1 MWVFTEIADS
11 FDKTRGENEKWIDS
25 ELQPWVA
32 TTLYDDSPWYR
43 NVGVWAAAGTL
54 YSLNKFT
61 TTVAAGFVDV
71 LRLGDG
77 VQEGGWGYG
86 KDALRLLMVLGPA
99 MRLGRYVLA
108 GIQELD
114 EGTTAL
120 RQLTRAGKS
129 FPDALKEVP
138 WAGNCGWV
146 AAARMLRLTG
156 NSPLAKLG
164 HIAKA
169 AGLEIDQT
177 GGLSSVTQL
186 DAPLRSLGAPTTV
199 KAVQGM
205 DGIADLLRQNPNSSV
220 MFGVRWG
227 KGMGHVLVATR
238 NMFGGI
244 SILDRSGK
252 MYATLA
258 DLANSYSGIQNATV
272 DAAALLVKDSMVVRS
287 LGTLPTLGN
296 IISEA
301 LSGYLP
307 DKALKGHDASPG
319 QPATHAAAAAGG
331 NGNGGNVVSRAAVRP
346 EALSV
351 EDGVLC
357 VKPSS
362 DRPVVCSITETKTY
376 KVGRG
381 EGLMA
386 IAQRVYG
393 DGSKWQLIASANGIK
408 PPKYAIQQGQVLLIP

>member
-1 MWVFTEIADS
+1 MWIFTDIADW
-11 FDKTRGENEKWIDS
+11 FDNTRHSNEKWIDS

-32 TTLYDDSPWYR
+32 TTLYEDSPWYR

-86 KDALRLLMVLGPA
+86 KDAMRLLMVVGPA
-99 MRLGRYVLA
+99 MRLGRYAIA

-114 EGTTAL
+114 VGTNAL
-120 RQLTRAGKS
+120 RQLTKAGMS
-129 FPDALKEVP
+129 FQDALKAVP

-156 NSPLAKLG
+156 NSPLAELSDV
-164 HIAKA
+164 AKA
-169 AGLEIDQT
+169 AGMEIEET

-186 DAPLRSLGAPTTV
+186 DAPMRFLGAPTAV
-199 KAVQGM
+199 KTVQGM
-205 DGIADLLRQNPNSSV
+205 DGIADLLSQNPSSSV

-238 NMFGGI
+238 NLFGGI

-252 MYATLA
+252 MFATLA
-258 DLANSYSGIQNATV
+258 DLANSYPGIQNATV
-272 DAAALLVKDSMVVRS
+272 DAAALLVKDSMLVRS

-301 LSGYLP
+301 VAGYPP
-307 DKALKGHDASPG
+307 DKAVTGPSAPPV
-319 QPATHAAAAAGG
+319 QPATHAAAAASGSGSGG
-331 NGNGGNVVSRAAVRP
+331 KAPSQAAVIP
-346 EALSV
+346 GTLTV
-351 EDGVLC
+351 DNYQ
-357 VKPSS
+357 
-362 DRPVVCSITETKTY
+362 VCSQLNSDMPVTCSPRQRKTY
-376 KVGRG
+376 KVGVG

-393 DGSKWQLIASANGIK
+393 DGSKWQLIASANGIR
-408 PPKYAIQQGQVLLIP
+408 PPKYTIQQGQVLFIP